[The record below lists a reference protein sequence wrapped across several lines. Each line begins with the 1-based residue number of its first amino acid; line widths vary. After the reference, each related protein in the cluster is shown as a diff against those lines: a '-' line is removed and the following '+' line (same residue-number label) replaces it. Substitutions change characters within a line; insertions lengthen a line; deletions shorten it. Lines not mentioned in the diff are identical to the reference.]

1 MGLPGGKLVLFWGVC
16 CDPPL
21 RSEHECELLWHCV
34 MTSLLGRMIP
44 GLARLIRREA
54 MMVLSPD
61 MVETLLRHGTYTE
74 KLLSLARVRGCP
86 WRVLILIDV

>member
-1 MGLPGGKLVLFWGVC
+1 MAV
-16 CDPPL
+16 
-21 RSEHECELLWHCV
+21 
-34 MTSLLGRMIP
+34 LLGRMTA
-44 GLARLIRREA
+44 GLRRFIRREA

-86 WRVLILIDV
+86 WPVLILTDL